1 MKYKGSHTKQNE
13 CDKYIVKE
21 LKDGRIIVVN
31 NPLDVQEET
40 NHLSN
45 TYE

>member
-31 NPLDVQEET
+31 KPLVIQED
-40 NHLSN
+40 NN
-45 TYE
+45 K